1 MKNIIKSTIITL
13 FNPIS
18 PIVTLIVGWTLTI
31 LVTQRNETY
40 PGWINYMIANPYT
53 VIFFLALWL
62 IFTIIYTAL
71 QNKIVSLTNEIKT
84 KETIITEKDNQL
96 KHTSGIV
103 LNRSGD
109 FANFNR
115 LLRFNETL
123 KDFTEN
129 NTIVECVQM
138 YSYSTKRV
146 NQKISIKVLYDCG
159 FCSDGININNLAQ
172 CYYDIDYNDYNTLKD
187 IIDIWKKLSSDVHF
201 PYSEQDSLIKIL
213 VNGINN
219 LYRKYY
225 NELTNIKHITDVTS
239 MHFTE
244 YRIITLLIR
253 IARRLSTT
261 VFDKNRILGND
272 YFELENYLLNGKR
285 TGILSSILLEEIFMF
300 KYARNSHK
308 KDGRAY
314 VSFPLNISMRQYIC
328 VFSIQTSDLDKNI
341 DLEYEIKSLREDIV
355 KRFEKK

>member
-1 MKNIIKSTIITL
+1 
-13 FNPIS
+13 
-18 PIVTLIVGWTLTI
+18 
-31 LVTQRNETY
+31 
-40 PGWINYMIANPYT
+40 
-53 VIFFLALWL
+53 
-62 IFTIIYTAL
+62 
-71 QNKIVSLTNEIKT
+71 
-84 KETIITEKDNQL
+84 
-96 KHTSGIV
+96 
-103 LNRSGD
+103 
-109 FANFNR
+109 
-115 LLRFNETL
+115 
-123 KDFTEN
+123 
-129 NTIVECVQM
+129 
-138 YSYSTKRV
+138 
-146 NQKISIKVLYDCG
+146 
-159 FCSDGININNLAQ
+159 
-172 CYYDIDYNDYNTLKD
+172 
-187 IIDIWKKLSSDVHF
+187 
-201 PYSEQDSLIKIL
+201 
-213 VNGINN
+213 
-219 LYRKYY
+219 
-225 NELTNIKHITDVTS
+225 

-300 KYARNSHK
+300 KYTRNSHK